1 MVYDFVEIG
10 TSNIETLIEH
20 ADESTVGLSI
30 EPIRH
35 YLDSLPDK
43 PNVKKVNVAVSAN
56 NIEEYV
62 DVYFVP
68 EEIIDEKNWPQWLKG
83 CNRIGG
89 YHYQHTQQQYPPH
102 DKENILDLVRIE
114 KVKSVP
120 IGKLFDEYD
129 VTGITY
135 LKIDTEGSDCDILQ
149 YYYEY
154 LKTKP
159 KNYYPKKIRFESNEL
174 TPRDSIEKVR
184 ELFNSIGYN
193 YPEIGWPDTVLELL

>member
-1 MVYDFVEIG
+1 MIYDFIEIG

-20 ADESTVGLSI
+20 ADDNTIGLSV

-43 PNVKKVNVAVSAN
+43 HNVKKVNVAVSAN
-56 NIEEYV
+56 NLEEPV
-62 DVYFVP
+62 EVFFVP
-68 EEIIDEKNWPQWLKG
+68 EDIINEKNLPLWLKG
-83 CNRIGG
+83 CNCIGG
-89 YHYQHTQQQYPPH
+89 YHYQHTQYHPSH
-102 DKENILDLVRIE
+102 DKENILDLVKTE
-114 KVKSVP
+114 VVMSVP

-129 VTGITY
+129 VTGVNY

-149 YYYEY
+149 HYYEY

-159 KNYYPKKIRFESNEL
+159 KSYYPKKIRFESNEL
-174 TPRDSIEKVR
+174 TPRDKIEKVR

-193 YPEIGWPDTVLELL
+193 YPEIGWPDTLIELL

>member
-1 MVYDFVEIG
+1 MIYDFIEIG

-20 ADESTVGLSI
+20 ADDNVIGLSI

-43 PNVKKVNVAVSAN
+43 RNVKKVNVAVSATN
-56 NIEEYV
+56 LEEPV
-62 DVYFVP
+62 EVFFVP
-68 EEIIDEKNWPQWLKG
+68 EDVIDEKNLPLWLKG
-83 CNRIGG
+83 CNCIGR
-89 YHYQHTQQQYPPH
+89 YHYQHTQYHPSH
-102 DKENILDLVRIE
+102 DKENILDLVQTE
-114 KVKSVP
+114 VVMSVP

-149 YYYEY
+149 HYYEY

-159 KNYYPKKIRFESNEL
+159 KSYYPKKIRFESNEL
-174 TPRDSIEKVR
+174 TTRDKIEKVR

-193 YPEIGWPDTVLELL
+193 FPEIGWPDTVLELL